1 MYPVFLLAVY
11 MMRIFGTFLLMPRQQ
26 CANLMPVT
34 CIFENQIAEG
44 SIIILLEFESYVI
57 FLSIILN
64 LRHFDILHSFTIAM
78 ALQRT
83 ACKARQSYKV
93 SEPRKG
99 LQSLAASQRTTEPHR
114 GLQRIK

>member
-1 MYPVFLLAVY
+1 
-11 MMRIFGTFLLMPRQQ
+11 MRILGSLLLMPRQR
-26 CANLMPVT
+26 ANLMPVT

-99 LQSLAASQRTTEPHR
+99 LQSLAEGTASSQRAA
-114 GLQRIK
+114 KN